1 MLKQCAA
8 MQSETARTPA
18 HTQPSNSPSQA
29 SATFTTQDLRLAPK
43 AACYNQR
50 ANLPL

>member
-8 MQSETARTPA
+8 MQSETPELLR
-18 HTQPSNSPSQA
+18 TQPFPSPSQA
-29 SATFTTQDLRLAPK
+29 SATFTAQDLRLAPK

-50 ANLPL
+50 ANLSL